1 MVFSFFKKKGSG
13 SERPREPVRQRSAP
27 KPSGSELDLDP
38 HSTVEGIEVSDAES
52 GLSGVAQEAT
62 ILYANGRADAAI
74 DVLLQAIA
82 EPDGARRSLQ
92 SWFMLFDLFQLQGMR
107 QEFEKLALDFA
118 VEFERSSPAWTEQDA
133 AEAKLA
139 APASDGPR
147 AAQLALGGRLSG
159 ESRRQIADMEQ
170 AAGRD
175 GALRLDVAKLK
186 GLDDEGCTLLLE
198 ALARMETLDR
208 RVTISGTRNLEK
220 LLRAET
226 EGRGKSCSRNV
237 WLLLL
242 KLYQIKGMQ
251 QEFENLSLDY
261 AVAYEVSPPPWDAS
275 QARKAEPISGE
286 FSKSPQRE
294 PPVEALRLSGTLT
307 GARPHQ
313 LNDLYNYAASHA
325 LVNIDMSLVNR
336 VDFVAAGALLNAFM
350 SLAHNGKGI
359 MIHGANEMIQALFT
373 IVGVNQYV
381 VVARNKQH

>member
-13 SERPREPVRQRSAP
+13 SERPRAPARQRSAP
-27 KPSGSELDLDP
+27 RPSGPDVELAP
-38 HSTVEGIEVSDAES
+38 QRTVEGIEVSVAES
-52 GLSGVAQEAT
+52 GLSGAAQEAA
-62 ILYANGRADAAI
+62 ILYANGRSEAAI

-82 EPDGARRSLQ
+82 EPDGARRNLQ
-92 SWFMLFDLFQLQGMR
+92 TWFMLFDLFQLQGMGE
-107 QEFEKLALDFA
+107 EFEKLALDFV
-118 VEFERSSPAWTEQDA
+118 VEFERSSPVWMEQDP
-133 AEAKLA
+133 AEAKAA
-139 APASDGPR
+139 APADDRP
-147 AAQLALGGRLSG
+147 AAQVALGGRLSG

-170 AAGRD
+170 VAGRD
-175 GALRLDVAKLK
+175 GAVRLDLGKLQ

-198 ALARMETLDR
+198 ALQRMEALDR
-208 RVTISGTRNLEK
+208 RVTISGTRHLEK

-226 EGRGKSCSRNV
+226 DGRGKSCSRNV

-251 QEFENLSLDY
+251 QEFETLSLDY

-275 QARKAEPISGE
+275 HARKAEPISGE
-286 FSKSPQRE
+286 FSMSSQPER
-294 PPVEALRLSGTLT
+294 PVEALRLSGTLT
-307 GARPHQ
+307 GASPQQ
-313 LNDLYNYAASHA
+313 LNELYNYAASHA

-359 MIHGANEMIQALFT
+359 MIHGANEMVQALFT
-373 IVGVNQYV
+373 IVGINQYV